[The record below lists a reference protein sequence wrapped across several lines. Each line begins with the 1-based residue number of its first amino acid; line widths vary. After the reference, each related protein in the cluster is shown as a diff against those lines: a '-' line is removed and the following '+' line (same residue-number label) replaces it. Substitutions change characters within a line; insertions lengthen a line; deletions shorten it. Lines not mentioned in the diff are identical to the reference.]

1 MSKGG
6 KSPFPALARRRWTI
20 RAQLVALVLAVM
32 VPAAGLVAYALVA
45 AANGA
50 REAALAQVQ
59 YLAAAAASSLD
70 FVIRDNATL
79 LDQLARR
86 PRVRALDPRSCD
98 PLLENLVALNPH
110 YTSIG
115 LRDRQANAVCSSRP
129 DPLGAQAVST
139 FPWFRR
145 GIATA
150 NPLVGDAFLHPKTG
164 RWVSVL
170 TQPLANDDGD
180 VVGLLGLS
188 LDLKSLQDRL
198 FEALP
203 EGTLVA
209 VLDRR
214 RVYLMRSIEP
224 DRWIGKPLPDAQAAR
239 VASRTAGESFEATG
253 VDGVA
258 RMYATA
264 VVPSAGWH
272 VFAALPIDVV
282 LAPHRERLVR
292 SAGIGFAVILVVI
305 ALSYAIGAAIAGPI
319 ADLARAAQALRGGQG
334 LPSAPGEGAV
344 EVETVAGEL
353 AWLAGEREQQRGE
366 RAALVAHYERLL
378 KATRDIYL
386 LVDPSGRIA
395 DFNDAALEAYG
406 LEPGKLRGMPLVEVR
421 ALEARASYAQDWSE
435 ARKMGGGLFETVHQR
450 HDGSTFPVEVSATF
464 VVIDGAAYYQA
475 FVRDITARKGTEDM
489 LRRQNAE
496 LDRFNRAAVGREL
509 DVIELKQRIN
519 ALSRELGREP
529 PFPLAFLDAGGETQG
544 PGRP

>member
-1 MSKGG
+1 MSDGG
-6 KSPFPALARRRWTI
+6 KSPFQAAARRRWSI
-20 RAQLVALVLAVM
+20 RAQLVALVLAVT
-32 VPAAGLVAYALVA
+32 VPAAGLVAYALVT
-45 AANGA
+45 AANEA
-50 REAALAQVQ
+50 RVAAYAQVQ
-59 YLAAAAASSLD
+59 YLASAAASRLD
-70 FVIRDNATL
+70 FVIRDNADL
-79 LDQLARR
+79 LDQVARR
-86 PRVRALDPRSCD
+86 PRVRALDPRNCD
-98 PLLENLVALNPH
+98 PLLESLVALNPH
-110 YTSIG
+110 YTTLGI
-115 LRDRQANAVCSSRP
+115 RDREANALCSSRP
-129 DPLGAQAVST
+129 DPLGAQAVSD

-150 NPLVGDAFLHPKTG
+150 NPLVGDAFLHPKSG

-170 TQPLANDDGD
+170 TQPLADDAGE
-180 VVGLLGLS
+180 VVGLLALS

-203 EGTLVA
+203 GGTLIA

-214 RVYLMRSIEP
+214 RVYLMRSIDP
-224 DRWIGKPLPDAQAAR
+224 DGWIGKPLPEAQAAR
-239 VASRTAGESFEATG
+239 VASRTAGESFEAVG

-282 LAPHRERLVR
+282 LAPHRERLAR
-292 SAGIGFAVILVVI
+292 SAGIGFAAILVVV
-305 ALSYAIGAAIAGPI
+305 ALSYGIGAAIARPI
-319 ADLARAAQALRGGQG
+319 GDLARAARALRGGQG
-334 LPSAPGEGAV
+334 LPAAPAEGAV

-353 AWLAGEREQQRGE
+353 LWLAGEREQQRDE

-378 KATRDIYL
+378 KSTRDIYL

-406 LEPGKLRGMPLVEVR
+406 FGPEKLRGMPLVELRVPQ
-421 ALEARASYAQDWSE
+421 ARASYDEDWGE
-435 ARKMGGGLFETVHQR
+435 ARKMGGGLFETVHR
-450 HDGSTFPVEVSATF
+450 RRDGSTFPVEVSATS

-509 DVIELKQRIN
+509 DVIGLKQRIN
-519 ALSRELGREP
+519 GLSRELGREP
-529 PFPLAFLDAGGETQG
+529 PFPLAFLDAGGG
-544 PGRP
+544 PQERP